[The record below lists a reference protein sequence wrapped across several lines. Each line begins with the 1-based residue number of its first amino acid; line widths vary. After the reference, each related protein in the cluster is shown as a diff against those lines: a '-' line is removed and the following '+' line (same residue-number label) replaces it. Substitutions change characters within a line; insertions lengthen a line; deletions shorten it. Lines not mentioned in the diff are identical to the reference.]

1 MNAVSPKP
9 RIRVR
14 ADGTFPDQPSMM
26 ALTGFSGR
34 AYDAGRWDT
43 PEMVNWTPPLTDSTD
58 EVLDSRDAVTRR
70 ARDLVRNNPIISG
83 AIDRRAESV
92 VGANIRVESQPAF
105 ELIGQNADWA
115 DAWATNV
122 ENLFEVW
129 GKDPRNLCDAQMHS
143 QFGGLVDTAYRHWWV
158 DGEAAATIKLIPATK
173 SRIGAKFET
182 AIDIIDPDR
191 ISNPNGAADYTVLQN
206 GNTLIGGIEY
216 DKNNAAVAYHI
227 RKSHPSQM
235 NGMTDVFTWVRVRR
249 FGRTG
254 KPLFVHAFKRNRA
267 DQKKGISRFV
277 AAIKRIKMF
286 DRYDD
291 AELEAALLN
300 SVMAASVTSNG
311 TTQDVAEMLAPA
323 GGEAESAAI
332 ARMSYRTEHPI
343 RTDRIRTLH
352 LLDSE
357 KYELHRAEHP
367 SQNYPDFQASGLRQF
382 ASNFGLSYAQVS
394 QNWADIN
401 YSSARAMLNEIWR
414 GLLHDRTLFTQAFC
428 TPIYSAFLE
437 EAVARGM
444 VQIPGGPLNYYVW
457 RSELTMCEWMG
468 PGRGSVDPLK
478 EGQANEFEYNMGV
491 ADLDSIGAQYG
502 RDPRKTLRKQARD
515 RKFRESLGLPEYQP
529 LKTGG
534 PQGDEAQPTK
544 AEMEDAE

>member
-1 MNAVSPKP
+1 MGLMQSLKMGASNILGLFGSSTA
-9 RIRVR
+9 
-14 ADGTFPDQPSMM
+14 F
-26 ALTGFSGR
+26 
-34 AYDAGRWDT
+34 DAGRLDT
-43 PEMVNWTPPLTDSTD
+43 PEMVSWTPPLTDATD
-58 EVLDSRDAVTRR
+58 EVLNSRDTVTRR

-92 VGANIRVESQPAF
+92 VGANIRVEAQPAF
-105 ELIGQNADWA
+105 ELMGQDADWA
-115 DAWATNV
+115 DTWATNV

-129 GKDPRNLCDAQMHS
+129 CKDPRNLCDAQMQS
-143 QFGGLVDTAYRHWWV
+143 QFGGLIDTAYRHWWV
-158 DGEAAATIKLIPATK
+158 DGEATAALKLLPATK
-173 SRIGAKFET
+173 ARIGAKFQT
-182 AIDIIDPDR
+182 AVDIIDPDR
-191 ISNPNGAADYTVLQN
+191 LSNPQGMADYTKLKN
-206 GNTLIGGIEY
+206 GNTLVGGIEY
-216 DKNNAAVAYHI
+216 DGNNAAVAYHI

-235 NGMTDVFTWVRVRR
+235 NGMTDHFTWVRVRR

-254 KPLFVHAFKRNRA
+254 KPMFVHAFKRNRA
-267 DQKKGISRFV
+267 DQKRGISRFV

-300 SVMAASVTSNG
+300 SVMAAAVTSTG
-311 TTQDVAEMLAPA
+311 TNEEIGQMLAPDSGA
-323 GGEAESAAI
+323 TENAALSRMKYRGENPV
-332 ARMSYRTEHPI
+332 RMEGT
-343 RTDRIRTLH
+343 RTLH
-352 LLDSE
+352 LMDGE
-357 KYELHRAEHP
+357 EFKLHRAEHP
-367 SQNYPDFQASGLRQF
+367 SSNYPDFQASGMRQF
-382 ASNFGLSYAQVS
+382 AANLGLSYAQVS

-437 EAVARGM
+437 EAIALGV
-444 VQIPGGPLNYYVW
+444 VEVPGGPLNYYVW

-478 EGQANEFEYNMGV
+478 EGQANEFEYNMGI

-515 RKFRESLGLPEYQP
+515 RKYRDSLGLPEYQP

-534 PQGDEAQPTK
+534 PQSEENPQTK